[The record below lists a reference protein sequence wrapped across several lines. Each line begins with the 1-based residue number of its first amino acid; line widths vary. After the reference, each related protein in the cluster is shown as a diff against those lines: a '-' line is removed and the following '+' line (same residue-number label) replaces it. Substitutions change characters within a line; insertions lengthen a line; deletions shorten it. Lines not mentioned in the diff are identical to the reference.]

1 MYICIPHLYILSA
14 SMHICKSFK
23 SYPRPWVHPES
34 RHSPHVSC
42 PNSTLV
48 LHRLFSLA
56 SKFEDKTD
64 CGDQVQDLGKQ
75 EQWSAYVHTNG
86 LLFCLF
92 PLISRF
98 CCSLTC
104 WKAPLSL
111 ALPFTVCNKLCTFSQ
126 LFWNTPGQVLR
137 IIKSSSILQLVCS
150 FSSEPVSFSWGIKFW
165 VTFSCGQFLSSPSAR
180 IMKLRS
186 LSLSPLFATYYSL

>member
-1 MYICIPHLYILSA
+1 MKHFILQWKIHNIDISIIMHICIPHLYILSA

-42 PNSTLV
+42 PNSSLG

-56 SKFEDKTD
+56 SMFEDKTD

-75 EQWSAYVHTNG
+75 EQWSACMHTNG

-92 PLISRF
+92 PLISCI

-111 ALPFTVCNKLCTFSQ
+111 ALLFT
-126 LFWNTPGQVLR
+126 
-137 IIKSSSILQLVCS
+137 IISFAHSHNYFEIPQDKSYTL
-150 FSSEPVSFSWGIKFW
+150 
-165 VTFSCGQFLSSPSAR
+165 
-180 IMKLRS
+180 
-186 LSLSPLFATYYSL
+186 